1 MNEVTTIDVTPSP
14 EGFAAM
20 MELSKESIFK
30 YEKDIR
36 NIARARLKLDTS
48 QIGVRHP
55 IPEEQIELIHAGLD
69 LLEAQVE
76 GSLDVLRDTVR
87 ELERCGY

>member
-1 MNEVTTIDVTPSP
+1 MNEVQTIDVTPNAD
-14 EGFAAM
+14 GFRAM
-20 MELSKESIFK
+20 KTLSQESIAT
-30 YEKDIR
+30 YEKELRDIA
-36 NIARARLKLDTS
+36 NARTRVVSMQITARQRLKD
-48 QIGVRHP
+48 
-55 IPEEQIELIHAGLD
+55 EQMEIIHAGLD